1 MATTINYAP
10 SLDCFSPN
18 AIGVENAFE
27 ALSEVAALY
36 FIDGELR
43 ELAFLEPASPSNNLL
58 AVDLS
63 SPISVRNAGDSL
75 LDDAS
80 PSLYVDTLVV
90 SPAMLADMKPCND
103 TFTAIARA
111 AAPRSFSVT
120 VTSEYMTIMFDA
132 TLSRPHG
139 SVLNGLSLTLT
150 PTYYATDDFSWRQ
163 GDAWP
168 DAGRSVEDVIPRAIR
183 RLAAEAVY
191 NQAF

>member
-1 MATTINYAP
+1 MAMTINYAP

-75 LDDAS
+75 IDDAS

-103 TFTAIARA
+103 TFTAIASRV
-111 AAPRSFSVT
+111 RENTYSVT
-120 VTSEYMTIMFDA
+120 VTSMDITLIFSA
-132 TLSRPHG
+132 TLTRSRG
-139 SVLNGLSLTLT
+139 SALNGLSLSLT
-150 PTYYATDDFSWRQ
+150 PTYYATDDFSWVS
-163 GDAWP
+163 GHAWP
-168 DAGRSVEDVIPRAIR
+168 DENRNVNDVIPNALR
-183 RLAAEAVY
+183 RLAADAIY
-191 NQAF
+191 AKAL